1 MTLYISP
8 VVANAESPIRCD
20 DRCFCCDAPLVSAAE
35 GPVIGYD
42 AYPTSDR
49 MLRVL
54 MHRDCA
60 FAMAQRIICDAW
72 PNRRVGDV
80 LMKNDK

>member
-1 MTLYISP
+1 MTFDISIIT
-8 VVANAESPIRCD
+8 AIAESPFHMSAH
-20 DRCFCCDAPLVSAAE
+20 CFCCNKELKSAMDGSIVS
-35 GPVIGYD
+35 YD
-42 AYPTSDR
+42 AYPNQGTHA
-49 MLRVL
+49 RVA

-72 PNRRVGDV
+72 PNRRAGDV